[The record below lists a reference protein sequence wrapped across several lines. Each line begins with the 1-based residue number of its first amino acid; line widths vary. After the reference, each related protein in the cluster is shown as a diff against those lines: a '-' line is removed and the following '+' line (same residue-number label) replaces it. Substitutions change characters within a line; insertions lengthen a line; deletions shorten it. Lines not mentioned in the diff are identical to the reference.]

1 MVIADLD
8 HPGQGFIN
16 VSQQAMVDL
25 RTTLAEST
33 R

>member
-8 HPGQGFIN
+8 RQGQGFIN

-25 RTTLAEST
+25 RATLAESM